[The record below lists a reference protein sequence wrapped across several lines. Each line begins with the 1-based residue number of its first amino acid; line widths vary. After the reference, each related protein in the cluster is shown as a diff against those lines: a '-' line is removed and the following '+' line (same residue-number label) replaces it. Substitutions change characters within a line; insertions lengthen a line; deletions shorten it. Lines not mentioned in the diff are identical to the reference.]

1 MVLVCGSVQNHLRI
15 LGQNTSIQEE
25 FTHKQIR
32 CKITQMSKKKKKK
45 KKKKTNSIIS
55 SNYWT
60 KR

>member
-32 CKITQMSKKKKKK
+32 CKITKISKKKKKK
-45 KKKKTNSIIS
+45 KKIL
-55 SNYWT
+55 
-60 KR
+60 